1 MLREVSMRGYA
12 VGFNWKEGKERKVSL
27 DNCESI
33 RFFATE
39 EEAKDFAETMGDAMI
54 AEFEIR

>member
-1 MLREVSMRGYA
+1 MMKGYA
-12 VGFNWKEGKERKVSL
+12 VGFNWIEGKERKVSL

-39 EEAKDFAETMGDAMI
+39 EEAKDFAETMGDTEI
-54 AEFEIR
+54 APFEIY